1 MNRITR
7 TAVASALLLAP
18 LMMALPKQPQAPA
31 QAFEVASIK
40 PYKDDATAGGVVMIG
55 GGCRGFDS
63 PAPGTPGAGG
73 AGGATTMVMMVGGP
87 GGGGGAPPNPGRIA
101 GPAATPIG
109 RCRFTRMTLKNL
121 INSAYRLTA
130 LGGSVD
136 QMLAGGPGWVG
147 TDTFDVEAKAED
159 PEHTSQDQLRAML
172 QNLLAERFNLKF
184 HREKKEMPGFD
195 LVVAKGGLKMKEATA
210 DASGPGGGGGMSMNM
225 RGPGS
230 PMTMSSQ
237 RATISSIIGFLSGRL
252 GRAIQDKTGLTGN
265 YNFNLSWTPG
275 EGEGGGIGGL
285 TIQMPPGAVPAGASE
300 PGVSLFTALQE
311 QMGLRLEASKVMLDV
326 FVIDSA
332 EKPANQ

>member
-1 MNRITR
+1 MNRTTR
-7 TAVASALLLAP
+7 IAVASAILCAP
-18 LMMALPKQPQAPA
+18 LLMALPKQPQAPT

-63 PAPGTPGAGG
+63 PAPGAPGGPGG
-73 AGGATTMVMMVGGP
+73 GGATTMVMMVGGP
-87 GGGGGAPPNPGRIA
+87 GGGGGAPPNPARIA

-121 INSAYRLTA
+121 INSAYRITA

-136 QMLAGGPGWVG
+136 QMLMGGPAWVG

-159 PEHTSQDQLRAML
+159 SEHTSQDQLRGML
-172 QNLLAERFNLKF
+172 QTLLAERFNLKF
-184 HREKKEMPGFD
+184 HREKKEMAGFD
-195 LVVAKGGLKMKEATA
+195 LVVAKGGLKLKEAAA
-210 DASGPGGGGGMSMNM
+210 DASGPRGGSMSMNM

-237 RATISSIIGFLSGRL
+237 RSTISSIVAFLSGRL
-252 GRAIQDKTGLTGN
+252 GRAVQDKTGLTGT
-265 YNFNLSWTPG
+265 YDFTLSWTPA
-275 EGEGGGIGGL
+275 EGEGGGLGGITMQL
-285 TIQMPPGAVPAGASE
+285 PPGFAPAGASE